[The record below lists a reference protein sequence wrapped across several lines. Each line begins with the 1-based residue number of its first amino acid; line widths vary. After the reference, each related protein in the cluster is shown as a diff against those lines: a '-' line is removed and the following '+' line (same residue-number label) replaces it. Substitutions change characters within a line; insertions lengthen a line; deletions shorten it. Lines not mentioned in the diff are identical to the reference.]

1 MESIWLEL
9 SVIIFASIL
18 GYILS
23 RKLNQPVSIGLI
35 LLGIFIGPS
44 LLNLVKYED
53 VTTIAQMGGIILLF
67 LVGLETNFREIYT
80 IKAMKVALAGVAA
93 PLVLGFVASLLFG
106 FNITE
111 SFFIASALTATS
123 IGITAAVLKEMK
135 KINTE
140 TAKLILGAAVID
152 DVLSLL
158 VLSVAISMP
167 SGIDVLAVLSIIIK
181 SAVFIGVA
189 LFLSDRILP
198 RMVDF
203 FDFQFGVENPK
214 LTFMLAMV
222 IAFGYSFVAEAIGL
236 SAIVGAFLAG
246 ISLARSRNV
255 TLFESGAG
263 FLEAIF
269 TSIFFVSLG
278 VIISIGALFTNAWL
292 IAALAIIAILSKL
305 VGCGYAA
312 YRLGYSKKD
321 SAIVG
326 VGMIP
331 RGEVALII
339 GLYGLTLGVIG
350 QSVYSSIVFMSFITT
365 LIAPMML
372 KYLYS
377 QPVSKK
383 AEKKDIIEIKRK

>member
-1 MESIWLEL
+1 MQSIWLEL

-18 GYILS
+18 GYIIS
-23 RKLNQPVSIGLI
+23 RKLSQPVSIGLI
-35 LLGIFIGPS
+35 LLGIIIGPS
-44 LLNLVKYED
+44 LLSLVKYED
-53 VTTIAQMGGIILLF
+53 VTVIAQMGGIILLF

-80 IKAMKVALAGVAA
+80 VKAMKVALAGVAA
-93 PLVLGFVASLLFG
+93 PLVLGFLVSILFG
-106 FNITE
+106 FNTIE
-111 SFFIASALTATS
+111 SFFIAAALTATS

-158 VLSVAISMP
+158 VLSVAISLP
-167 SGIDVLAVLSIIIK
+167 TGLSIIPIVSTVIK
-181 SAVFIGVA
+181 SMVFIGIAVI
-189 LFLSDRILP
+189 LSDKIMP
-198 RMVDF
+198 RLVDF

-222 IAFGYSFVAEAIGL
+222 IAFGYSFIAEAIGL

-246 ISLARSRNV
+246 VSLARSRNV
-255 TLFESGAG
+255 NLFESGAG

-278 VIISIGALFTNAWL
+278 VIVSISNIFTNAWL
-292 IAALAIIAILSKL
+292 IAALTIIAILSKF

-321 SAIVG
+321 SAIIG
-326 VGMIP
+326 TGMIP

-339 GLYGLTLGVIG
+339 GLYGLTLGIIG
-350 QSVYSSIVFMSFITT
+350 QSVYSSIIFMSFITT
-365 LIAPMML
+365 LIAPMLL
-372 KYLYS
+372 KRLYS
-377 QPVSKK
+377 GSLPKK
-383 AEKKDIIEIKRK
+383 TIKKDGSVETL

>member
-1 MESIWLEL
+1 MQSIWLEL

-18 GYILS
+18 GYIIS

-80 IKAMKVALAGVAA
+80 MKAMKVALAGVAV
-93 PLVLGFVASLLFG
+93 PLVLGFVVSVLFG
-106 FNITE
+106 FNSIE
-111 SFFIASALTATS
+111 AFFIASALTATS

-158 VLSVAISMP
+158 VLSVAISLPTGISVMP
-167 SGIDVLAVLSIIIK
+167 IMLTIIK
-181 SAVFIGVA
+181 SVLFIGIA
-189 LFLSDRILP
+189 LILSDRILP
-198 RMVDF
+198 KLVDF
-203 FDFQFGVENPK
+203 FDFQFGVENSK

-222 IAFGYSFVAEAIGL
+222 IAFGYSFIAEAIGL

-246 ISLARSRNV
+246 VSLSRSRNV
-255 TLFESGAG
+255 SLFESGAG

-278 VIISIGALFTNAWL
+278 VIVSIGALFTNAWL
-292 IAALAIIAILSKL
+292 IVVLTMAAILSKL
-305 VGCGYAA
+305 VGCGYVA
-312 YRLGYSKKD
+312 YKLGYSKKD

-339 GLYGLTLGVIG
+339 GLYGLTLGIIG

-365 LIAPMML
+365 LVAPMML
-372 KYLYS
+372 KRLYS
-377 QPVSKK
+377 GTARKI
-383 AEKKDIIEIKRK
+383 EKKDYLQQH